1 VGLYDEL
8 TAILD
13 CIQLELIDAGRT
25 VPVDV
30 FIAPGL
36 PVFDDTCGQLWVRV
50 VRYYSSDEWPIEST
64 PSLIKCNTDMVAE
77 IGVGITRCQ
86 SGIASVGSGGHPTA
100 EQQSSDA
107 AGLIC
112 DAGAL
117 LRGMVCCYI
126 PTPNIEIVAGTWTQL
141 EPQGG
146 VIGGEWSAFIDAD
159 LYCEVPV
166 VETSPGSP

>member
-1 VGLYDEL
+1 MGLYDEL
-8 TAILD
+8 AAILD
-13 CIQLELIDAGRT
+13 CVQLELIAAGRN
-25 VPVDV
+25 VPEDV
-30 FIAPGL
+30 FVAPGL
-36 PVFDDTCGQLWVRV
+36 PAFDHECGALWIRV

-77 IGVGITRCQ
+77 IGLGITRCQ
-86 SGIASVGSGGHPTA
+86 SGIAAIETGGHPSP

-107 AGLIC
+107 AGLVC

-117 LRGMVCCYI
+117 LRGMVCCYE
-126 PTPNIEIVAGTWTQL
+126 PSPNIDIVAGAWTQL

-159 LYCEVPV
+159 LYCEVV
-166 VETSPGSP
+166 TDESPGSP